1 MTRETASSR
10 RWRRTQHAVV
20 VLTLLAPAAGLPAPA
35 PELRVP
41 VCSTPPV
48 IDASLD
54 DPCWS
59 KAATVERWHIIRPDG
74 IAGETGEHRA
84 WVTMD
89 KGWLY
94 VAFKVAHPRPGF
106 ISPRAKVRDG
116 RVQIEDC
123 VKVLFDPGTGFKP
136 WYHFR
141 LSAGNVQSDQRN
153 IPPSSY
159 DKEGFNIPWR
169 SAARVTDSGWQAELA
184 LPFCL
189 MMDMGEPD
197 PSKARLNLL
206 IHSLIPVLDR
216 QGVKVDERRE
226 LFSWAPV
233 AHRFWDAP
241 ERFGHFRGLGDLQVE
256 APFLPLTRDVRIR
269 PYYYRDGRHWYDVTL
284 QLRSMTGR
292 GGRVKVTVRDA
303 LGAGAVRTHDWE
315 RDLKPNTTVPLVVPV
330 PVEALRQRSVS
341 VRMTNPDTGETWQET
356 VVSDTSALDVMSAY
370 FARSYYTTEPAA
382 IAICKTGLPAEGL
395 AGARLRAVDANG
407 RELALLT
414 RVQPRTRFP
423 VPLDRLAT
431 GTHVLTLELRGR
443 GDVLLASC
451 EDELVK
457 RPPKPGRE
465 VKVDFENLV
474 ILKEGKPF
482 FPYGVV
488 KVNSGPTHEEH
499 FKAIAD
505 AGFNSFIAWR
515 NLTAEEIAGYLDQAA
530 SYGLNVVIYPD
541 RNAEL
546 VPLDDPA
553 SYLGPELM
561 ARFTTF
567 RSFKFDREPGTLWG
581 RPMKSLR
588 LYPQFAKL
596 GFQQGTRLFME
607 TTEKNLGRYLT
618 YVEKTKDHPNLLGYF
633 LFDEP
638 MIQSIDQAAAGRLVC
653 DAYHQADE
661 YHPVMTNYSSHIPD
675 VPQATSFCDILCV
688 DPYWVPGSEQAKG
701 RHTIDFVSHITHLM
715 RRRAEKDRKVPWLM
729 PMLEYWSGVWKRFQ
743 LPREQRCQ
751 TYLALIH
758 GAKGIFYYLYWA
770 FTPQMWETL
779 SDLAEEMKTLGPAAV
794 MPDVPQ
800 DVAYAPGTYS
810 FDEGRFPNVQAR
822 LFQRPEGGY
831 LLLCANT
838 RAYPVDVQIG
848 TSLFVGGVKV
858 RRLFADREWLVRAG
872 VFTDRLEAH
881 ATRAYAFAGI
891 DTVGAEPAKVSIRMT
906 SHKELAEPDVPTP
919 RRFTGERKNMIAN
932 PSFEEATFPGWP
944 DYFKPI
950 QYTLASC
957 GKHFVLDSEDAFH
970 GKRSLKLISDG
981 RRVPTLYFHQ
991 GDSNLND
998 PYTGDPKVEYVLSAY
1013 LRADHDGVRVRMKA
1027 KTRYGDVKLS
1037 TSWKRYTWKVTLP
1050 SRIYF
1055 ICNPT
1060 RKGPAVVWID
1070 ALQLENG
1077 DRPTEFEP

>member
-1 MTRETASSR
+1 LCAAT
-10 RWRRTQHAVV
+10 
-20 VLTLLAPAAGLPAPA
+20 LTLLAATGGLSAPA

-41 VCSTPPV
+41 VCDTPPV

-54 DPCWS
+54 DECWPN
-59 KAATVERWHIIRPDG
+59 AGAVDRWNIIRPDG
-74 IAGETGEHRA
+74 VAGETGEHRA

-89 KGWLY
+89 ASWLY
-94 VAFKVAHPRPGF
+94 VAFKAAHPRPRF
-106 ISPRAKVRDG
+106 ISPRAKERDG

-153 IPPSSY
+153 IPPSNY

-169 SAARVTDSGWQAELA
+169 SATRITDTGWQAELA

-197 PSKARLNLL
+197 PNKARLNLL
-206 IHSLIPVLDR
+206 IHSLIPVLDQ

-233 AHRFWDAP
+233 VHDFWKAP
-241 ERFGHFRGLGDLQVE
+241 DRFGYFRGLSDLRVT
-256 APFLPLTRDVRIR
+256 APFLPLIRNVRVK
-269 PYYYRDGRHWYDVTL
+269 PYYHRDDRHWYDVAL
-284 QLRSMTGR
+284 ELRSMTGR
-292 GGRVKVTVRDA
+292 GGRLKITIHDA
-303 LGAGAVRTHDWE
+303 LEGAAGRTQDWE
-315 RDLKPNTTVPLVVPV
+315 RDLEPNTVVPLVLPV
-330 PVEALRQRSVS
+330 LVEALRQRSVS
-341 VRMTNPDTGETWQET
+341 VRTTNPTTGEIWQEAT
-356 VVSDTSALDVMSAY
+356 VADTSGLDVMNAY

-382 IAICKTGLPAEGL
+382 IAVCRTGLPAEVL
-395 AGARLRAVDANG
+395 SGARLRAVDAHG
-407 RELALLT
+407 QELA
-414 RVQPRTRFP
+414 RVERVLPRTRFP
-423 VPLDRLAT
+423 IPLSRLAT
-431 GTHVLTLELRGR
+431 GAHVVTLELRGR
-443 GDVLLASC
+443 GEALLASC

-457 RPPKPGRE
+457 RAPKPGRE

-474 ILKEGKPF
+474 VLKDGEPF

-515 NLTAEEIAGYLDQAA
+515 NLTAEEIAGYLDKAA
-530 SYGLNVVIYPD
+530 AHGLNVVIYPD

-546 VPLDDPA
+546 VPLDNPA
-553 SYLGPELM
+553 SYLGSELM
-561 ARFTTF
+561 ARLRAF
-567 RSFKFDREPGTLWG
+567 RSFKFDKDSGELWG

-588 LYPQFAKL
+588 LYPQFAQL

-607 TTEKNLGRYLT
+607 ATKKNLARYLT
-618 YVEKTKDHPNLLGYF
+618 YIERTKDHSNLLAYF

-638 MIQSIDQAAAGRLVC
+638 IIQSIDQAAAGRMID
-653 DAYHQADE
+653 DAYHRADH

-688 DPYWVPGSEQAKG
+688 DPYWVPGREQAKG
-701 RHTIDFVSHITHLM
+701 RHTINFVSHITHLM
-715 RRRAEKDRKVPWLM
+715 RRRAEQDRKVPWLM
-729 PMLEYWSGVWKRFQ
+729 PMLEYWSGVWQRFQ

-779 SDLAEEMKTLGPAAV
+779 SELAEEMKTLGPAVV

-800 DVAYAPGTYS
+800 DVAYAPGTYN
-810 FDEGRFPNVQAR
+810 FDEGRFPDVQAR
-822 LFQRPEGGY
+822 LFRRPEGGY

-848 TSLFVGGVKV
+848 TSLFADGAKI
-858 RRLFADREWLVRAG
+858 RRLFADGEWVVKDG

-881 ATRAYAFAGI
+881 ATRAYAFAGAAAAA
-891 DTVGAEPAKVSIRMT
+891 DEPAKVSVRMT
-906 SHKELAEPDVPTP
+906 SHKELAKPDPPAP
-919 RRFTGERKNMIAN
+919 RRFTGEKKNMIAN
-932 PSFEEATFPGWP
+932 PSFEDATFPGWP

-957 GKHFVLDSEDAFH
+957 GKLFVLDSEDAHH
-970 GKRSLKLISDG
+970 GERSLKLVSDG
-981 RRVPTLYFHQ
+981 RIVPTVYFHQ

-1013 LRADHDGVRVRMKA
+1013 MRADHDRVRVRMKA
-1027 KTRYGDVKLS
+1027 RTSYGDVKLT
-1037 TSWKRYTWKVTLP
+1037 TSWKRYSWRVTLP

-1060 RKGPAVVWID
+1060 RQGPASVWID

-1077 DRPTEFEP
+1077 ERPTEFEP